1 MSAYEHLLNPTVPKS
16 LPEQKSLRRAVGW
29 FVNPVCFVLLRPWTC
44 WHRRMS
50 RPFTRDGE
58 TYRVCIRCGVHRR
71 FDLDA
76 WKTEGAYYYDKKV
89 TRPAAVNSSQGVA
102 VPTRAK
108 LRLIA

>member
-1 MSAYEHLLNPTVPKS
+1 MSAYQHLLNPTVPKS
-16 LPEQKSLRRAVGW
+16 LAEQKAARHAIRW
-29 FVNPVCFVLLRPWTC
+29 FVKPFHFVLVRPWKC

-58 TYRVCIRCGVHRR
+58 TYRVCLRCGVHRR

-76 WKTEGAYYYDKKV
+76 WKTKGSYYYDKKIV
-89 TRPAAVNSSQGVA
+89 RPADSDNSHAAA